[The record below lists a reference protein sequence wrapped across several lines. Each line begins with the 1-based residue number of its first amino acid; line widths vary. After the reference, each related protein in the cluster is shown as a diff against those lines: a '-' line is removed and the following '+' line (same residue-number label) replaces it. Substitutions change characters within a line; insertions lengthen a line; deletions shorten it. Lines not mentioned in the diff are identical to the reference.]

1 MLTALLHAAAGWPVP
16 VVLVVSCAVLVVES
30 GTLVGMALPGS
41 TLLVALGLW
50 SLTAPHALVPA
61 IAASALGTVAGAHLG
76 WWRGR
81 AGPPVAGLPGPV
93 RRLAESRAAQASAWL
108 AQRHGPATAL
118 LLVCGHW
125 AAAARP
131 VMPRV
136 AGAAGV
142 PYRIAGPALVVSGSA
157 WAATIVLLGNRI
169 GALVLTSAAWAPV
182 APVALLVV
190 VLVLHSRRQRRRSLS
205 GRPGVMV
212 DEEALIRASSPAHPA
227 PPAWGGDARPVPR
240 AQPPTGPRAVA
251 GAPVPPSRCRSP

>member
-1 MLTALLHAAAGWPVP
+1 MLTALLHAAAGWSAP
-16 VVLVVSCAVLVVES
+16 VVLAVSCAVLVVES

-81 AGPPVAGLPGPV
+81 AGPPVARLPGPL
-93 RRLAESRAAQASAWL
+93 RRLAEPRAAQASAWL
-108 AQRHGPATAL
+108 AQRQGPATTL
-118 LLVCGHW
+118 LLACGHW

-142 PYRIAGPALVVSGSA
+142 PYRIAGPSLIVSGSA

-169 GALVLTSAAWAPV
+169 GALVLTSAAWVPV
-182 APVALLVV
+182 AFVALLVV
-190 VLVLHSRRQRRRSLS
+190 VLVLRSRCQRRRSPS
-205 GRPGVMV
+205 GRPGATV
-212 DEEALIRASSPAHPA
+212 DEGPLIHASSRGHPA
-227 PPAWGGDARPVPR
+227 PPAWAGDPRPQPRVEPPVMAR
-240 AQPPTGPRAVA
+240 
-251 GAPVPPSRCRSP
+251 APVPPSRCRSP